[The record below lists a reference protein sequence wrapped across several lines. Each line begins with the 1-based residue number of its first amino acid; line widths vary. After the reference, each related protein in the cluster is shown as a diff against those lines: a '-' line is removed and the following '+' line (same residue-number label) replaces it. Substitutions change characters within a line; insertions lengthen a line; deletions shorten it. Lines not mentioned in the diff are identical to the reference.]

1 MSLILCRQEPVSS
14 PYYIEELNI
23 HIYSSQEL
31 AYVIYNHPLLVM
43 EAFVDGRLA
52 EFIRSELCMPFLAE
66 RIEKW
71 IDGRGA
77 SDELLFLILQ
87 ETSYYTPQE
96 QAKYR
101 QLVANLRKISADEYA
116 KRRADYFYGLGL
128 YGKSISMYEK
138 ILESAKEKHLSGEFK
153 SRIWNN
159 IASCYT
165 KLFCYQKAMYAYDCA
180 WNEKAEKTYLKRI
193 YFLKLMEPELE
204 LKERFRELIA
214 KEDTS
219 AWDVEAQGI
228 IDEATGAG
236 AVVKLSR
243 LFEKDPLKRIAGA
256 GELVNEWKSQYRKMM

>member
-1 MSLILCRQEPVSS
+1 MSLILCRQEPVTS
-14 PYYIEELNI
+14 PYYIEELSI

-43 EAFVDGRLA
+43 EGFVDGRLA
-52 EFIRSELCMPFLAE
+52 EFIRSELRMPFLAE
-66 RIEKW
+66 RMEKW
-71 IDGRGA
+71 LDGRGV

-96 QAKYR
+96 QARYR
-101 QLVANLRKISADEYA
+101 QLVTNLRKVSVDEYA

-128 YGKSISMYEK
+128 YGKAISMYEK

-159 IASCYT
+159 IAACYS

-180 WNEKAEKTYLKRI
+180 WNEKAEKAYLKRM
-193 YFLKLMEPELE
+193 YFLTLMEPELE
-204 LKERFRELIA
+204 LKERYKELIA

-236 AVVKLSR
+236 AVVKLGQ

-256 GELVNEWKSQYRKMM
+256 GELVNEWKGQYRKMM